1 MEGRPVQGAVNRYRI
16 MAYVTGT
23 LLVVLFFV
31 AVPLKIFAHNGTL
44 STLVGLPHGLV
55 CYPLYLLA
63 TFDLYRRV
71 RWPLSKVV
79 LIVLAGVI
87 PFLTFWVERKIV
99 AELRARPESA
109 SKVDTAV

>member
-1 MEGRPVQGAVNRYRI
+1 VQGAVNRYRI

-23 LLVVLFFV
+23 LLVILFFV
-31 AVPLKIFAHNGTL
+31 AVPLKIFAHSGTL
-44 STLVGLPHGLV
+44 STLVGLPHGVV

-71 RWPLSKVV
+71 RWPLSKVF

-87 PFLTFWVERKIV
+87 PFLTFYVERKV
-99 AELRARPESA
+99 VGELRDRAAATE
-109 SKVDTAV
+109 KVSPTGA

>member
-1 MEGRPVQGAVNRYRI
+1 VQGAVNRYRI

-23 LLVVLFFV
+23 LLVILFFV

-44 STLVGLPHGLV
+44 STLVGLPHGVV

-87 PFLTFWVERKIV
+87 PFLTFYVERKV
-99 AELRARPESA
+99 VNELRDRTAATE
-109 SKVDTAV
+109 KVGPAGA